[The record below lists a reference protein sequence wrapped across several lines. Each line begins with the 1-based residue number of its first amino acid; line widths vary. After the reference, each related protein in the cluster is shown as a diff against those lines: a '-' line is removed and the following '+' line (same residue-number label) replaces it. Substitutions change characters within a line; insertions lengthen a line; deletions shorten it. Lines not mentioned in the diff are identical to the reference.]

1 MPEILIAITILLSI
15 AGSVRIYKT
24 TKEAVSVV
32 FFIPVIVFFCLRPL
46 LYLISGF
53 KAPYI
58 HQISTPDLLTYQIS
72 GVIFCATATIFFPRF
87 YKIPYEKI
95 LEYRSAEHVFSNSS
109 SFRPLILILF
119 FAIISYIANTIRFH
133 SVTYFLEPH
142 NHFAAM
148 MDLAGSSYYLNYL
161 SEALLIPILLGLG
174 RVSRLNKKHVI
185 AIYLLTTCTLYLFIG
200 APSTRSWII
209 IILATI
215 IFSNHARLGIK
226 TLAASLLALPL
237 LPIILYIFNQI
248 RQNIP
253 IGWSEILYN
262 SYSSLYINFLQFEN
276 SILLIQKFK
285 NHEWFHF
292 SQLLPAL
299 TPVIAI
305 PSAIFPWKPAMD
317 KDAQLT
323 DLIFGKFGLDN
334 SIYAEGST
342 LTYTVPMSGYA
353 DLGYIGVFVSS
364 LVYIWLAC
372 LYLRLASCNWTR
384 VLMIFLFIRTALGF
398 RVAAEANFAFAY
410 FLMAM
415 LVPIT
420 LFARST
426 LTPRRIKNE

>member
-1 MPEILIAITILLSI
+1 MSEILIAITILLSI
-15 AGSVRIYKT
+15 TGSVRIYKS
-24 TKEAVSVV
+24 TKEAVSIV

-53 KAPYI
+53 KAPYV
-58 HQISTPDLLTYQIS
+58 HQISGTDLFTYQIS
-72 GVIFCATATIFFPRF
+72 GVIFCVTAIIFFPRF
-87 YKIPYEKI
+87 YKIPYERLFESK
-95 LEYRSAEHVFSNSS
+95 SAERVFGNSS
-109 SFRPLILILF
+109 SFKPLILILF
-119 FAIISYIANTIRFH
+119 FSTISYIANTLRFH
-133 SVTYFLEPH
+133 SFTYPLESH

-174 RVSRLNKKHVI
+174 RASRSNNKIKL
-185 AIYLLTTCTLYLFIG
+185 ATYLLITCTIYVFIG
-200 APSTRSWII
+200 APSTRSWAI

-215 IFSNHARLGIK
+215 IFSNHTRLGFK
-226 TLAASLLALPL
+226 TLAPCLLTLPL
-237 LPIILYIFNQI
+237 LPIILYIFNQL

-253 IGWSEILYN
+253 IDWSETLYN

-276 SILLIQKFK
+276 SILLIQKLK
-285 NHEWFHF
+285 SHEWFYF

-299 TPVIAI
+299 TPLIAI

-353 DLGYIGVFVSS
+353 DLGYIGVFISS
-364 LVYIWLAC
+364 LVFIWLAS

-384 VLMIFLFIRTALGF
+384 VLMIFLFIRTTLGF

-420 LFARST
+420 IFVRLT
-426 LTPRRIKNE
+426 LTRHRLKNE